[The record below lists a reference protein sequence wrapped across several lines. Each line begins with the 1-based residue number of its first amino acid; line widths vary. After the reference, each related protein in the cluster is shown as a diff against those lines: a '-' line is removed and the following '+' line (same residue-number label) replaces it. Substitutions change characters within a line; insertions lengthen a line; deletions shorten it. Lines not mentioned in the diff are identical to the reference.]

1 MKILVAEDDPDIAR
15 LYELAL
21 ESRKHDVI
29 ITVDGEKCL
38 EVYREVLKLTDPAK
52 NDSPFDVVVLDYR
65 MPKKDGM
72 EVAEEILVL
81 SPQQRIIFASAYV
94 KDTLADAIK
103 QFNHEVELIPKPFK
117 INVLIDTIENKTI
130 YEALENHH
138 P

>member
-21 ESRKHDVI
+21 KSRKHDVI
-29 ITVDGEKCL
+29 ITEDGEKCL
-38 EVYREVLKLTDPAK
+38 EAYHEALKLTNWAN

-72 EVAEEILVL
+72 EVAEEILAL
-81 SPQQRIIFASAYV
+81 NPQQRIIFASAYV
-94 KDTLADAIK
+94 KDALADAIK
-103 QFNHEVELIPKPFK
+103 QFNHVVELIPKPFK
-117 INVLIDTIENKTI
+117 INVLIDTIENEVI
-130 YEALENHH
+130 YKALENHH